1 VRLIVRTKAFV
12 ALLSLM
18 LASVF
23 AGAAAITP
31 TTTLSAETGNNTS
44 AGLPATQSNGNT
56 GATNI
61 SKVDL
66 HTMLPASA
74 SNLPILAVY
83 QPWFRLSY
91 HMEIGIDEMDP
102 AKVAQ
107 QVEDAQ
113 SRGISGFMVNWYG
126 QPINSDKKFM
136 DDVTKN
142 VRDAAEAHNGFTF
155 ALQYDG
161 GAYKTCN
168 CDKTAKFI
176 ADMQYARTT
185 YFSSPAYLKVNNR
198 PVVEMFS
205 VDEDGPVDW
214 TAIRTAVP
222 EVLMIF
228 RNSQGWNHA
237 QSDGMFG
244 WLGINLDP
252 TKALSYDTDFYWN
265 ARQHTDKLVIAPIWL
280 GFNDTLASWGSNRIA
295 PRNCAQTYLKT
306 LADASANVASI
317 NFLEVNTWNDYEEG
331 TEFESGID
339 NCVSVT
345 ASMAGTALNWAIT
358 GAESTVDHYDVFAS
372 VDGQNFAKLAT
383 VAAGTGSLDL
393 AQFNLDP
400 AAYSLFVKAVG
411 KAQITNKMSPAVAFT
426 ISDPG
431 PTVSL
436 NVTPNGGIA
445 PVTVGATVSAT
456 TPYGTVSSVT
466 IDFGDGTVTQAFS
479 ASHAYSTAGTYI
491 VTGKVTDSFGTTN
504 SKSTQVTV
512 VPNKPPVASIS
523 LSMANGVAPAAV
535 TASSVGSS
543 DPDGTI
549 VASTIS
555 FGDGSPVVSGSTASH
570 TYAGAGTYN
579 VITTVTDDK
588 GAKTSATATVAM
600 TAPGVTMSLPTS
612 GSTMLSPVHVVA
624 SSGLPTGR
632 TMSSLRVY
640 VDGASAFSTTATSLD
655 TNLTVA
661 PGTHS
666 LFVQATDNTGASYRS
681 TTSTI
686 TVQAPAPTAG
696 IKVSSP
702 APGAT
707 VTSPAH
713 FIATATAPSGRYI
726 TTFRIYVSGVSAY
739 TTTGGKIDKWLS
751 MTKGTHP
758 VVVQAWDN
766 KGSLYKW
773 TTTLTVK

>member
-1 VRLIVRTKAFV
+1 MRIKAAV

-31 TTTLSAETGNNTS
+31 TTTISAETGNNTS
-44 AGLPATQSNGNT
+44 AGLPATLSNADL

-83 QPWFRLSY
+83 QPWFRLPY
-91 HMEIGIDEMDP
+91 HMEIGIDELDP
-102 AKVAQ
+102 ARVTQ

-136 DDVTKN
+136 DDVTKS
-142 VRDAAEAHNGFTF
+142 VRDQAEAHNGFTF

-161 GAYKTCN
+161 GAYKNCN

-185 YFSSPAYLKVNNR
+185 FFSSSAYLKVNNR

-214 TAIRTAVP
+214 TAIRTAMP

-237 QSDGMFG
+237 QSDGMYG

-265 ARQHTDKLVIAPIWL
+265 ARQHTDKIVIAPIWL
-280 GFNDTLASWGSNRIA
+280 GFNDTLASWGLNRIT
-295 PRNCAQTYLKT
+295 PRNCGQTYLHT
-306 LADASANVASI
+306 LADAAANVSSI
-317 NFLEVNTWNDYEEG
+317 NFLELDTWNDYEEA

-339 NCVSVT
+339 NCVAVSASVV
-345 ASMAGTALNWAIT
+345 GTGLNWAIT
-358 GAESTVDHYDVFAS
+358 GLESTVDHYEVFAS
-372 VDGQNFAKLAT
+372 VDGQNLGKLAT
-383 VAAGTGSLDL
+383 VDAGTHTLDL
-393 AQFNLDP
+393 TQFSLDP
-400 AAYSLFVKAVG
+400 AAYSLYVKAVG
-411 KAQITNKMSPAVAFT
+411 KPQLTNKMSLAVAFT

-456 TPYGTVSSVT
+456 TPYGTVSSVI

-491 VTGKVTDSFGTTN
+491 VTSKVTDSFGTTN
-504 SKSTQVTV
+504 SQSTQVTI

-523 LSMANGVAPAAV
+523 VNMANGVAPAVV
-535 TASSVGSS
+535 TASSAGSI
-543 DPDGTI
+543 DPDGAI
-549 VASTIS
+549 VSSAIN
-555 FGDGSPVVSGSTASH
+555 FGDGTATVSGSTASH
-570 TYAGAGTYN
+570 TYAVAGTYN
-579 VITTVTDDK
+579 VTTTVTDDK
-588 GAKTSATATVAM
+588 GAKTSASATVAM
-600 TAPGVTMSLPTS
+600 AAPSVTMSLPTS

-624 SSGLPTGR
+624 SSVLPTGR

-655 TNLTVA
+655 TNLTIIA
-661 PGTHS
+661 GTHS
-666 LFVQATDNTGASYRS
+666 LFVQATDNTGATYKSA
-681 TTSTI
+681 TSSI
-686 TVQAPAPTAG
+686 TVKSSAPAAG
-696 IKVSSP
+696 VTVSSP
-702 APGAT
+702 SAGST
-707 VTSPAH
+707 VTSPVH
-713 FIATATAPSGRYI
+713 FVATATASSGLYI
-726 TTFRIYVSGVSAY
+726 TTFRIYVNGVSAY
-739 TTTGGKIDKWLS
+739 TTTGGKIDKWLAMS
-751 MTKGTHP
+751 KGTHP

-766 KGSLYKW
+766 HGTLYKW
-773 TTTLTVK
+773 STTLTVK